1 MTPDRPTAQEVIETL
16 AARWRWKRCCCL
28 EATRGLADDG
38 SDIDLSVLANHAKRQ
53 HYLQDPF
60 LDAGFSQTL
69 LQALRERCESE
80 KFELARALKDQA
92 LRGMGGFE
100 PAELGD

>member
-1 MTPDRPTAQEVIETL
+1 MHGFIYDVYAEYAVFLGEPVMPTDR
-16 AARWRWKRCCCL
+16 L
-28 EATRGLADDG
+28 EDY
-38 SDIDLSVLANHAKRQ
+38 LANHAKRQ

-60 LDAGFSQTL
+60 PDAGFSQML

-92 LRGMGGFE
+92 FRGMGGFE

>member
-1 MTPDRPTAQEVIETL
+1 MPTDR
-16 AARWRWKRCCCL
+16 L
-28 EATRGLADDG
+28 EDY
-38 SDIDLSVLANHAKRQ
+38 LANHAKRQ

-60 LDAGFSQTL
+60 ADAGFSQML
-69 LQALRERCESE
+69 LQALREHCESE
-80 KFELARALKDQA
+80 MFELARALKDQA